1 MTAYR
6 TSDTSGAAVTAAAR
20 AAKAQRQAVLQHV
33 RAQRAAAY
41 KRTVADWM
49 NEGLFIRTSEL
60 KERYQSVK
68 RSLVGNKLSL

>member
-6 TSDTSGAAVTAAAR
+6 TSYTSGAAVTAAR

-33 RAQRAAAY
+33 SAQRAAAY